1 MVKRQEKSVL
11 KNLIVKNTLFL
22 LFYSTLIKI
31 YFTPDFIEPFKTSAK
46 TDVFKNLLYKVF
58 V

>member
-31 YFTPDFIEPFKTSAK
+31 YFTPDFIEPR
-46 TDVFKNLLYKVF
+46 NLTTFFNYNIMHMEEYK
-58 V
+58 